1 MKKLFFLV
9 ATLFVIKSQAQ
20 KHDEGEIRNLLVQQ
34 TETWNR
40 GDINGFMQTYW
51 QNDSLMFIGK
61 DGVTWGWK
69 STLERYKKGYPD
81 KETMGQLS
89 FDVIQVKKLSA
100 EYFFVVGKWML
111 KRNAGDLSGHYNLLM
126 KRIKGQW
133 KIIADHSS

>member
-9 ATLFVIKSQAQ
+9 AILFVIKSQAQ
-20 KHDEGEIRNLLVQQ
+20 KHDEGEIRTLLVQQ

-69 STLERYKKGYPD
+69 NTLERYKKGYPD

-89 FDVIQVKKLSA
+89 FEVIQMKKLSA

-111 KRNAGDLSGHYNLLM
+111 KRNAGDLSGYYNLLM

>member
-1 MKKLFFLV
+1 MKKLFLIV
-9 ATLFVIKSQAQ
+9 AILFVIKSQAQ
-20 KHDEGEIRNLLVQQ
+20 KQDEGEIRNLLFQQ

-40 GDINGFMQTYW
+40 GDINGFMETYW

-69 STLERYKKGYPD
+69 NTLERYKKGYPD

-126 KRIKGQW
+126 KRIKGKW

>member
-1 MKKLFFLV
+1 MKKLFLLI
-9 ATLFVIKSQAQ
+9 AILFVLKSQAQ
-20 KHDEGEIRNLLVQQ
+20 IQDEADVRNLLLKQ
-34 TETWNR
+34 TQAWNH
-40 GDINGFMQTYW
+40 GDINAFMQAYW

-69 STLERYKKGYPD
+69 NTLDHYKKGYPD

-89 FDVIQVKKLSA
+89 FEVVQVTKLSA

-126 KRIKGQW
+126 KSIKGEW

>member
-9 ATLFVIKSQAQ
+9 AILFVIKSQAQ

-89 FDVIQVKKLSA
+89 FEVIQTKKLSA

-111 KRNAGDLSGHYNLLM
+111 KRNAGDLSGYYNLLM

>member
-9 ATLFVIKSQAQ
+9 AILFVIKSQAQ
-20 KHDEGEIRNLLVQQ
+20 KDDEGEIRNLLVQQ
-34 TETWNR
+34 TEAWNR
-40 GDINGFMQTYW
+40 GDISGFMQTYW

-61 DGVTWGWK
+61 DGITWGWK
-69 STLERYKKGYPD
+69 NTLERYKKGYPD

-100 EYFFVVGKWML
+100 EYFFVVGKWMI
-111 KRNAGDLSGHYNLLM
+111 KRNTGDLRGHYNLLM

>member
-61 DGVTWGWK
+61 DGITWGWK
-69 STLERYKKGYPD
+69 NTLERYKKGYPD

-89 FDVIQVKKLSA
+89 FEVIQTKKLSA

-111 KRNAGDLSGHYNLLM
+111 KRNAGDLSGYYNLLM

>member
-1 MKKLFFLV
+1 MKKILFLIFLFSV
-9 ATLFVIKSQAQ
+9 TVSQAQ
-20 KHDEGEIRNLLVQQ
+20 DDETQIRNLLTRQ
-34 TETWNR
+34 TEAWNR
-40 GDINGFMQTYW
+40 GDITGFMQTYW

-69 STLERYKKGYPD
+69 NTLEHYKKGYPD

-89 FDVIQVKKLSA
+89 FEIVLVKKLSK

-111 KRNAGDLSGHYNLLM
+111 KRNAGDVNGHYNLLV
-126 KRIKGQW
+126 KRLKGEW

>member
-9 ATLFVIKSQAQ
+9 AILFVIKSQAQ
-20 KHDEGEIRNLLVQQ
+20 KDDEGEIRNLLVQQ

-69 STLERYKKGYPD
+69 NTLERYKKGYPD

-89 FDVIQVKKLSA
+89 FEVIQMKKLSA

-111 KRNAGDLSGHYNLLM
+111 KRNAGDLSGYYNLLM

>member
-9 ATLFVIKSQAQ
+9 AILFVIKSQAQ

-34 TETWNR
+34 TEAWNR
-40 GDINGFMQTYW
+40 GDISGFMQTYW

-61 DGVTWGWK
+61 DGITWGWK
-69 STLERYKKGYPD
+69 NTLERYKKGYPD

-89 FDVIQVKKLSA
+89 FEVIQMKKLSA

>member
-9 ATLFVIKSQAQ
+9 AILFVIKSQAQ
-20 KHDEGEIRNLLVQQ
+20 KDDEGEIRNLLVQQ
-34 TETWNR
+34 TEAWNR
-40 GDINGFMQTYW
+40 GDISGFMQTYW

-69 STLERYKKGYPD
+69 NTLERYKKGYPD

-100 EYFFVVGKWML
+100 EYFFVVGKWMI
-111 KRNAGDLSGHYNLLM
+111 KRNTGDLRGHYNLLM

>member
-9 ATLFVIKSQAQ
+9 AILFVIKSQAQ
-20 KHDEGEIRNLLVQQ
+20 KHDEGEIRTLLVQQ

-69 STLERYKKGYPD
+69 NTLERYKKGYPD

-89 FDVIQVKKLSA
+89 FEVIQTKKLSA

-111 KRNAGDLSGHYNLLM
+111 KRNAGDLSGYYNLLM

>member
-9 ATLFVIKSQAQ
+9 AILFVIKSQAQ

-69 STLERYKKGYPD
+69 NTLERYKKGYPD

-89 FDVIQVKKLSA
+89 FHVIQVKKLSA

-111 KRNAGDLSGHYNLLM
+111 KRNAGDLSGYYNLLM

>member
-9 ATLFVIKSQAQ
+9 AILFVIKSQAQ
-20 KHDEGEIRNLLVQQ
+20 KHDEGEIRTLLVQQ

-61 DGVTWGWK
+61 DGVTWGLK

-89 FDVIQVKKLSA
+89 FEVIQTKKLSA

>member
-1 MKKLFFLV
+1 MKKLFLLI
-9 ATLFVIKSQAQ
+9 AISFVIKSQAQ
-20 KHDEGEIRNLLVQQ
+20 KQDESEVRNLLLQQ
-34 TETWNR
+34 TKAWNS

-69 STLERYKKGYPD
+69 NTLERYKKAYPD

-89 FDVIQVKKLSA
+89 FDVLQIKKLSA

-126 KRIKGQW
+126 KRIKGEW

>member
-9 ATLFVIKSQAQ
+9 AILFVIKSQAQ

-89 FDVIQVKKLSA
+89 FEVIQMKKLSA

-111 KRNAGDLSGHYNLLM
+111 KRNAGDLSGYYNLLM

>member
-1 MKKLFFLV
+1 M
-9 ATLFVIKSQAQ
+9 FVIKSQAQ
-20 KHDEGEIRNLLVQQ
+20 KDDEGEIRNLLVQQ

-89 FDVIQVKKLSA
+89 FEVIQMKKLSA

-111 KRNAGDLSGHYNLLM
+111 KRNAGDLSGYYNLLM

>member
-1 MKKLFFLV
+1 MKKLFLIV
-9 ATLFVIKSQAQ
+9 AILFVIKSQAQ
-20 KHDEGEIRNLLVQQ
+20 KQDEGEIRNLLLQQ

-69 STLERYKKGYPD
+69 NTLERYKKGYPD

-89 FDVIQVKKLSA
+89 FAVIQIKKLSA
-100 EYFFVVGKWML
+100 EYYFVVGKWML

-126 KRIKGQW
+126 KRIKGKW

>member
-1 MKKLFFLV
+1 MKKLFLIV
-9 ATLFVIKSQAQ
+9 AVLCVIKSQAQ
-20 KHDEGEIRNLLVQQ
+20 DEVDIRNLLLRQ

-69 STLERYKKGYPD
+69 NTLERYKKGYPD

-89 FDVIQVKKLSA
+89 FEVVQVKKLSK
-100 EYFFVVGKWML
+100 EYYFVVGKWML

-126 KRIKGQW
+126 KRIKGEW

>member
-1 MKKLFFLV
+1 MKKFFLII
-9 ATLFVIKSQAQ
+9 ALLFVIKSQAQ
-20 KHDEGEIRNLLVQQ
+20 KQDEVELRNLLLRQ

-69 STLERYKKGYPD
+69 NTLERYKKGYPD
-81 KETMGQLS
+81 KETMGKLS
-89 FDVIQVKKLSA
+89 FDILQIKELAA

-111 KRNAGDLSGHYNLLM
+111 KRNAGELSGHYSLLM
-126 KRIKGQW
+126 KRIKGEW

>member
-1 MKKLFFLV
+1 MKKLFFLF
-9 ATLFVIKSQAQ
+9 AILFVIKSQAQ

-69 STLERYKKGYPD
+69 NTLERYKKGYPD

-89 FDVIQVKKLSA
+89 FEVIQTKKLSA

-111 KRNAGDLSGHYNLLM
+111 KRNAGDLSGYYNLLM

>member
-1 MKKLFFLV
+1 MKKFFLII
-9 ATLFVIKSQAQ
+9 AILFVIKSQAQ
-20 KHDEGEIRNLLVQQ
+20 KQDEVELRNLLLRQ
-34 TETWNR
+34 TDTWNR

-69 STLERYKKGYPD
+69 NTLERYKKGYPD
-81 KETMGQLS
+81 KETMGKLS
-89 FDVIQVKKLSA
+89 FDILQIKELAA

-111 KRNAGDLSGHYNLLM
+111 KRNAGELSGHYSILM
-126 KRIKGQW
+126 KRIKGEW

>member
-1 MKKLFFLV
+1 MKKILFLIFLFSV
-9 ATLFVIKSQAQ
+9 TVSQAQ
-20 KHDEGEIRNLLVQQ
+20 DDETQIRNLLTRQ
-34 TETWNR
+34 TEAWNR
-40 GDINGFMQTYW
+40 GDITGFMQTYW

-69 STLERYKKGYPD
+69 NTLEHYKKGYPD

-89 FDVIQVKKLSA
+89 FEIILVKKLSK

-111 KRNAGDLSGHYNLLM
+111 KRNAGDVNGHYNLLV
-126 KRIKGQW
+126 KRLNGEW

>member
-61 DGVTWGWK
+61 EGITWGWK
-69 STLERYKKGYPD
+69 NTLERYKKGYPD

-89 FDVIQVKKLSA
+89 FEVIQMKKLSA

-111 KRNAGDLSGHYNLLM
+111 KRNAGDLSGYYNLLM

>member
-9 ATLFVIKSQAQ
+9 AILFVIKSQAQ

-61 DGVTWGWK
+61 DGITWGWK
-69 STLERYKKGYPD
+69 NTLERYKKGYPD

-89 FDVIQVKKLSA
+89 FEVIQTKKLSA

-111 KRNAGDLSGHYNLLM
+111 KRNAGDLSGYYNLLM

>member
-1 MKKLFFLV
+1 MKKILFLIFLFSV
-9 ATLFVIKSQAQ
+9 TVSHAQ
-20 KHDEGEIRNLLVQQ
+20 DDETQIRNLLTRQ
-34 TETWNR
+34 TEAWNR
-40 GDINGFMQTYW
+40 GDITGFMQTYW

-69 STLERYKKGYPD
+69 NTLEHYKKGYPD

-89 FDVIQVKKLSA
+89 FEIIQVKKLSK

-111 KRNAGDLSGHYNLLM
+111 KRNAGDVNGHYNLLV
-126 KRIKGQW
+126 KRLNGEW

>member
-1 MKKLFFLV
+1 
-9 ATLFVIKSQAQ
+9 
-20 KHDEGEIRNLLVQQ
+20 
-34 TETWNR
+34 
-40 GDINGFMQTYW
+40 MQTYW

-69 STLERYKKGYPD
+69 NTLEHYKKGYPD

-89 FDVIQVKKLSA
+89 FEIILVKKLSK

-111 KRNAGDLSGHYNLLM
+111 KRNAGDVNGHYNLLV
-126 KRIKGQW
+126 KRLNGEW

>member
-9 ATLFVIKSQAQ
+9 AILFVIKSQAQ

-34 TETWNR
+34 TEAWNR

-61 DGVTWGWK
+61 DGITWGWK
-69 STLERYKKGYPD
+69 NTLERYKKGYPD

-100 EYFFVVGKWML
+100 EYFFVVGKWMI

>member
-9 ATLFVIKSQAQ
+9 AILFVIKSQAQ

-69 STLERYKKGYPD
+69 NTLERYKKGYPD

-89 FDVIQVKKLSA
+89 FEVIQMKKLPA

-111 KRNAGDLSGHYNLLM
+111 KRNAGDLSGYYNLLM